1 MGANCCLPSK
11 DVTDLRDGHSSKRN
25 NGGSKRG
32 DKKLEQNTFKK
43 QLEGKRSK

>member
-11 DVTDLRDGHSSKRN
+11 DATDLRDGHSSKR

-32 DKKLEQNTFKK
+32 DKKLEQNTFK
-43 QLEGKRSK
+43 R